1 MDLSL
6 STCLDVTGS
15 SLCSNG
21 HLAGVCTA
29 QPWDYWTWIGRWHD
43 SQIGH
48 HNCYH
53 RGPLQLFPNWWLVK
67 SLTYIVLSSR
77 GSILMLCRGCFVFKQ
92 QASPVAFLVKVVQSI
107 FFQRALQSNDM
118 LDHYAGH
125 IWELELLELSLAF
138 SLAPQCMLMFTWRR
152 QHLKARM
159 IMMMQWIHTF
169 FWMKPFLSL
178 DWSLSLHFALLSSS
192 ASTVWEYQL
201 PPSFTF
207 SIVLL
212 VMKTG
217 RSFADILTTYN
228 LAQG

>member
-1 MDLSL
+1 M
-6 STCLDVTGS
+6 
-15 SLCSNG
+15 
-21 HLAGVCTA
+21 
-29 QPWDYWTWIGRWHD
+29 
-43 SQIGH
+43 SQ
-48 HNCYH
+48 
-53 RGPLQLFPNWWLVK
+53 GPVFALMGTWLVYVLRNREIIGLELADDMIRKLAITTAITVALCNSFPIDDWWNPLPTLFCLQATRLTCCFSGQSCSVNFFPK
-67 SLTYIVLSSR
+67 STSE
-77 GSILMLCRGCFVFKQ
+77 
-92 QASPVAFLVKVVQSI
+92 
-107 FFQRALQSNDM
+107 SNDM

-125 IWELELLELSLAF
+125 IWELELWELSLGF

-178 DWSLSLHFALLSSS
+178 DLSLYLHFALLSSS